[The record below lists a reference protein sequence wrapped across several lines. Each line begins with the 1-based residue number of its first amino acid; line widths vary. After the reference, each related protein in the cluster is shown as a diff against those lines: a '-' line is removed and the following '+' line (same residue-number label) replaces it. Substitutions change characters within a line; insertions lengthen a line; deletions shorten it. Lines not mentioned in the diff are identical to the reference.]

1 MKNTF
6 VENLKSALRKNKPVN
21 SLLLA
26 QVHERVSLKNR
37 LHLKSTHR
45 CKRPTTPTRSLVHGW
60 MLHIRHVEP
69 IERTWHLFSSPIT
82 CRHES
87 SHIVW
92 GFHVLNAEQT
102 FARVCDCANLGCV
115 SSKPRVRTV
124 FWSPSHLGMVTWLTP
139 SPSSKSL
146 RDVSPR
152 STPSPLLCA
161 LKRFTVSIDFCCV
174 RLIEKHRII
183 KSVVHDN
190 LNKQHKRAD
199 EDDTPL
205 ESHSVCQTSLGIS
218 QMHQHIQQ

>member
-1 MKNTF
+1 MHCGKTNQSTACC
-6 VENLKSALRKNKPVN
+6 LLRYMN
-21 SLLLA
+21 
-26 QVHERVSLKNR
+26 
-37 LHLKSTHR
+37 
-45 CKRPTTPTRSLVHGW
+45 G
-60 MLHIRHVEP
+60 
-69 IERTWHLFSSPIT
+69 FSSRTDCISRAPTAANAQQHPHDPWFMAGCFTFDTLNQLNALGI
-82 CRHES
+82 CFHPQ
-87 SHIVW
+87 SHVVMSQVTSFGVFMI
-92 GFHVLNAEQT
+92 LNAEQT

-174 RLIEKHRII
+174 RLIKKHRII
-183 KSVVHDN
+183 KSVGNDN